1 MGGRRRLTHAAI
13 IGIVSDFALMGI
25 LNVTPDSFSDG
36 GRWLD
41 PEAAIAHGDRM
52 VDEGA
57 SIIDVG
63 GESTRPGAEPV
74 GEAEELRRVIPV
86 VRELA
91 RRHPSIVVSIDTAKA
106 PVAAAAIDAGATYV
120 NDVTAFTGD
129 PEMVHVVANHPH
141 VRCCLMH
148 MQGEP
153 RTMQES
159 PHYDD
164 VVGEVESYLRRR
176 LAEVVEH
183 GIPVERVD
191 LDPGFGFGKRIEHN
205 LRLLRHLDRL
215 VAIGPPVVLGAS
227 RKSSLGR
234 ITGRVDPSELVAA
247 SVATSVL
254 GYARGVRTFRVH
266 DVAEHRDAL
275 LVAEAT
281 AGA

>member
-1 MGGRRRLTHAAI
+1 
-13 IGIVSDFALMGI
+13 MGI

-52 VDEGA
+52 VAEGA

-74 GEAEELRRVIPV
+74 AEAEELRRVIPV

-91 RRHPSIVVSIDTAKA
+91 ARHPSVVISIDTAKA
-106 PVAAAAIDAGATYV
+106 AVAAAAIEAGATYV

-129 PEMVHVVANHPH
+129 PEMVHVVAGHHH

-164 VVGEVESYLRRR
+164 VVDDVEAYLRR
-176 LAEVVEH
+176 
-183 GIPVERVD
+183 
-191 LDPGFGFGKRIEHN
+191 
-205 LRLLRHLDRL
+205 
-215 VAIGPPVVLGAS
+215 AS
-227 RKSSLGR
+227 RR
-234 ITGRVDPSELVAA
+234 
-247 SVATSVL
+247 
-254 GYARGVRTFRVH
+254 
-266 DVAEHRDAL
+266 
-275 LVAEAT
+275 
-281 AGA
+281 